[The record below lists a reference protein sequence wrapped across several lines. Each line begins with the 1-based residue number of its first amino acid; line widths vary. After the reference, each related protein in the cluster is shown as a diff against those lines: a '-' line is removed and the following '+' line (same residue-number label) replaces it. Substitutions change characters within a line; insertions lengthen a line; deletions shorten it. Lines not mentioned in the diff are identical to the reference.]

1 MGDTRFTV
9 EDFLINWGLDLGAF
23 TNDFSYNTK
32 VVLSNEEKERVT
44 KILTDIGLAMEDQK
58 KEFERIFNIGP
69 YDEKV
74 DFSEFQYGIENE
86 LGDEIAKIAIDPKSI
101 SLLRNHLLY
110 DAEYDDR
117 IKVKFLHSWL
127 FPTGDDKPEV
137 KSRMN
142 CITDFIDFLQKT
154 PDFDFET
161 ELKNV
166 SHEEFDKI
174 LDAHNYNASSDN
186 IQKLKDAFTSP
197 KAPNEISLNLIKRN
211 INLLAPDFL
220 NSNVK
225 ADRKEISDRLTHV
238 DPKIKKLLQKIS
250 AYLK

>member
-1 MGDTRFTV
+1 
-9 EDFLINWGLDLGAF
+9 
-23 TNDFSYNTK
+23 
-32 VVLSNEEKERVT
+32 
-44 KILTDIGLAMEDQK
+44 
-58 KEFERIFNIGP
+58 
-69 YDEKV
+69 
-74 DFSEFQYGIENE
+74 
-86 LGDEIAKIAIDPKSI
+86 
-101 SLLRNHLLY
+101 
-110 DAEYDDR
+110 
-117 IKVKFLHSWL
+117 
-127 FPTGDDKPEV
+127 
-137 KSRMN
+137 MN

-166 SHEEFDKI
+166 SYEEFDKI

-197 KAPNEISLNLIKRN
+197 KTPNEISLNLIKRN